1 MDARNI
7 ENSVS
12 GDSEGWRIAVQT
24 TDSQDAPNLH
34 DFFKTIRRSSAKSVT
49 LELTATH
56 LVQRLL

>member
-12 GDSEGWRIAVQT
+12 GDSEGWRIAVQKT
-24 TDSQDAPNLH
+24 NRQDARNLH
-34 DFFKTIRRSSAKSVT
+34 DFFKTIRRSSAKSLA

-56 LVQRLL
+56 LVQRML